1 MLAVSADSLRYCCYH
16 TTYCSAAGSS
26 DSSIAAAAALA
37 KAAEG
42 VLTPAV
48 AAAAAADET
57 WAFGRDSV
65 IAAIEA
71 VAQGKLVVVT
81 DDEDRCVLLC
91 LL

>member
-1 MLAVSADSLRYCCYH
+1 MLAYA
-16 TTYCSAAGSS
+16 TTTITTAAAGSS
-26 DSSIAAAAALA
+26 DSSSVAAAAALA

-42 VLTPAV
+42 VLTPA
-48 AAAAAADET
+48 AAAAAATET

-81 DDEDRCVLLC
+81 DDEDRCVHAYLLSNDA
-91 LL
+91 LSV